1 MITTQ
6 SRAALWALLF
16 GNLVIGTGV
25 LLPAGL
31 LGVLMADL
39 GVAAGQAGLLITVG
53 GLVVGF
59 GAPVLAGLTSR
70 IGRRGLLAFALAL
83 YVVGHVGAAL
93 TSDFAILLI
102 FRAVMVAGAAIFTP
116 QAAATVG
123 LLVPADRR
131 GGAIAF
137 IFIGWSL
144 ASVLGIPLGSLLG
157 EYLGW
162 RMTYLLMAGLSAVG
176 TVVVWSVIPS
186 GLRVQPLALA
196 SWVRVLTDWRM
207 MCVLAVTMFAMSG
220 QFTMFTYVSPILS
233 KAYGLGAGAV
243 GLTFL
248 AVGVAGVTGNLLASR
263 LAGSFGVERSILV
276 ALCSVI
282 LGFVVI
288 WAGWGVYGAF
298 LLGGC
303 LWGLGGFAANS
314 LQQSRLVAMAPALA
328 SATVALNTSFVYLGQ
343 SLGSFTGGALIV
355 DGPNAMMALAGAGF
369 AGMAAVLSVVA
380 RQRASENRV

>member
-1 MITTQ
+1 MTEQT
-6 SRAALWALLF
+6 SRRALWALLF

-31 LGVLMADL
+31 LSALMADL
-39 GVAAGQAGLLITVG
+39 GIPAGRAGLLITVG
-53 GLVVGF
+53 GVVVGF
-59 GAPVLAGLTSR
+59 GAPLLAGLTSR
-70 IGRRGLLAFALAL
+70 VDRRALLVFALGL
-83 YVVGHVGAAL
+83 YVMGHLAAAV
-93 TSDFAILLI
+93 TTDFTLLLI
-102 FRAVMVAGAAIFTP
+102 FRALTVAGAAIFTP

-123 LLVPADRR
+123 LLVSADRR

-162 RMTYLLMAGLSAVG
+162 RTTYVLMAGLSGVG
-176 TVVVWSVIPS
+176 ALVVWAVTPG

-196 SWVRVLTDWRM
+196 SWVRVLTDRRLL
-207 MCVLAVTMFAMSG
+207 CVLAVTMFAMSG
-220 QFTMFTYVSPILS
+220 QFAMFTYVSPILS
-233 KAYGLGAGAV
+233 MGYGLGAGAI

-248 AVGVAGVTGNLLASR
+248 AVGVAGVAGNLLASR
-263 LAGSFGVERSILV
+263 VAGRFGIERSILV
-276 ALCSVI
+276 ALVSVM
-282 LGFVVI
+282 LGLVVI
-288 WAGWGVYGAF
+288 WVGWGFYPAF

-314 LQQSRLVAMAPALA
+314 LQQSRLVSMAPLLA

-343 SLGSFTGGALIV
+343 SLGSFTGGALIAQ
-355 DGPNAMMALAGAGF
+355 GPNPAMALAGAAF
-369 AGMAAVLSVVA
+369 AGSAALLSVVA
-380 RQRASENRV
+380 GRRTNGG

>member
-1 MITTQ
+1 MTEQT
-6 SRAALWALLF
+6 SRRALWALLF

-31 LGVLMADL
+31 LSALMADL
-39 GVAAGQAGLLITVG
+39 GIPAGRAGLLITVG

-59 GAPVLAGLTSR
+59 GAPLLAGLTSR
-70 IGRRGLLAFALAL
+70 VDRRALLVFALGL
-83 YVVGHVGAAL
+83 YVMGHLAAAV
-93 TSDFAILLI
+93 TTDFTLLLI
-102 FRAVMVAGAAIFTP
+102 FRALTVAGAAIFTP

-123 LLVPADRR
+123 LLVSADRR

-162 RMTYLLMAGLSAVG
+162 RTTYVLMAGLSGVG
-176 TVVVWSVIPS
+176 ALVVWAVTPR

-196 SWVRVLTDWRM
+196 SWVRVLNDRRLL
-207 MCVLAVTMFAMSG
+207 CVLAVTMFAMSG
-220 QFTMFTYVSPILS
+220 QFAMFTYVSPILS
-233 KAYGLGAGAV
+233 MGYGLGAGAI

-248 AVGVAGVTGNLLASR
+248 AVGVAGVAGNLLASR
-263 LAGSFGVERSILV
+263 VAGRFGIERSILV
-276 ALCSVI
+276 ALVSVM
-282 LGFVVI
+282 LGLVVI
-288 WAGWGVYGAF
+288 WVGWGFYPAF

-314 LQQSRLVAMAPALA
+314 LQQSRLVSMAPLLA

-343 SLGSFTGGALIV
+343 SLGSFTGGALIAQ
-355 DGPNAMMALAGAGF
+355 GPNPAMALAGAAF
-369 AGMAAVLSVVA
+369 AGSAALLSVVA
-380 RQRASENRV
+380 GRRTNGG